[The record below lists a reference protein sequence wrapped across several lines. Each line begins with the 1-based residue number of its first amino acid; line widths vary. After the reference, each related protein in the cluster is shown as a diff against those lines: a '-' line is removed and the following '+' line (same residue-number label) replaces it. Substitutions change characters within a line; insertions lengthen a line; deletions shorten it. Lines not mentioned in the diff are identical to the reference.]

1 VSRSSLNAIE
11 KVIVNFNA
19 EEKQITFTGDVLR
32 HDIDLAR
39 PFLAYLHRLPSADD
53 YFFHVES
60 WRKSDPTS
68 EPVRIAE
75 SAWTKATGSELPITP
90 PLG

>member
-1 VSRSSLNAIE
+1 
-11 KVIVNFNA
+11 
-19 EEKQITFTGDVLR
+19 
-32 HDIDLAR
+32 
-39 PFLAYLHRLPSADD
+39 LHRLPSADD

-60 WRKSDPTS
+60 WRKPDPTS